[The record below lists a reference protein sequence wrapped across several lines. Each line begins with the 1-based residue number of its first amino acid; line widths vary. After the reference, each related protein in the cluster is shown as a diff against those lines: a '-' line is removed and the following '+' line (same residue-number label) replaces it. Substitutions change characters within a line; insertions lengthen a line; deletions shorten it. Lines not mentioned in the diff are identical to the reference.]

1 MKTKEISEKN
11 SYHCMELCF
20 ASEGKVT
27 SLQNQ
32 CMSLPRV
39 VVCEEL
45 SKPLSG
51 KYEKIDH
58 RLIDDPESLFPRQHH
73 VDHAQVMVRVL
84 VADVNCLQASEHL
97 LLVEL

>member
-1 MKTKEISEKN
+1 
-11 SYHCMELCF
+11 MELSF

-27 SLQNQ
+27 SLQDQ

-39 VVCEEL
+39 VVCEEF
-45 SKPLSG
+45 SKPLSC
-51 KYEKIDH
+51 KDEEIEH
-58 RLIDDPESLFPRQHH
+58 RLIDDPESLLPRQHH
-73 VDHAQVMVRVL
+73 VDHAQVVVRVL